1 MRHTDTNE
9 TLIYDH
15 VRIKPTEQIRLHSS
29 NSWEMTYI
37 ISGSGERIIGGTR
50 EKFKAGEI
58 WLIVPG
64 MPHQWI
70 FNPDDTDSE
79 GNIENITIIFPT
91 DLPERLARLFPEYG
105 VLAERYGSMD
115 KSVRFGNK
123 DCEFIGACLRRM
135 ENETA
140 AERMSTLIF
149 LLTAILK
156 SRDLTYARHHL
167 KDSSPAEK
175 AKQIK
180 TFINCNFPED
190 ITIDM
195 IAAHMKMNRGM
206 VCSTFK
212 RQTGTTIISY
222 LTKRRVR
229 EACDLLMS
237 KRYTVAEC
245 CYKSGFNDVPHFNR
259 VFRKMTGMT
268 PNQFRKQNGVKGK
281 RDMTGS

>member
-9 TLIYDH
+9 TLIYNH

-37 ISGSGERIIGGTR
+37 ISGSGKRIIGDTR
-50 EKFKAGEI
+50 EKFKPGEI

-79 GNIENITIIFPT
+79 GNIENITIIFPA
-91 DLPERLARLFPEYG
+91 DLPERLAGIIPEYN
-105 VLAERYGSMD
+105 VLAERYGRMEQ
-115 KSVRFGNK
+115 SVMFGNK
-123 DCEFIGACLRRM
+123 DSESIGACLRRM
-135 ENETA
+135 EDETA
-140 AERMSTLIF
+140 AERMSTPIF

-167 KDSSPAEK
+167 KDTSPAEK
-175 AKQIK
+175 AKKIK
-180 TFINCNFPED
+180 TFINCNFPKD

-195 IAAHMKMNRGM
+195 IATHMKMNRSI

-212 RQTGTTIISY
+212 RHTGTTIISY

-237 KRYTVAEC
+237 KKYTVAEC

-281 RDMTGS
+281 RDMNDS